1 MQLAE
6 NTVTGWSGVLAD
18 LAQKQQA
25 AKDHLNQL
33 RKQKAELSLE
43 AALGSADAKKKLD
56 RINSELG
63 RLVLE
68 ADDFDSAIHQA
79 EQSRVKA
86 AQAEAETAER
96 VRQEELSTLA
106 TAAAR
111 HAAEFT
117 AALSQAVKAG
127 AACKL
132 TVQNMLTRAT
142 PEESTAWNQLLG
154 SGPYMRAA
162 EHAGLRA
169 HLEFESYRGLKE
181 HVAPLEETLAAYLER
196 WIKKEGDANGK

>member
-6 NTVTGWSGVLAD
+6 NTVTGWNGVLAD

-79 EQSRVKA
+79 EQSR
-86 AQAEAETAER
+86 
-96 VRQEELSTLA
+96 
-106 TAAAR
+106 
-111 HAAEFT
+111 
-117 AALSQAVKAG
+117 
-127 AACKL
+127 
-132 TVQNMLTRAT
+132 
-142 PEESTAWNQLLG
+142 
-154 SGPYMRAA
+154 
-162 EHAGLRA
+162 
-169 HLEFESYRGLKE
+169 
-181 HVAPLEETLAAYLER
+181 
-196 WIKKEGDANGK
+196 

>member
-1 MQLAE
+1 MPKRNWTE
-6 NTVTGWSGVLAD
+6 SIRNWGGWSWRPTISTVPF
-18 LAQKQQA
+18 
-25 AKDHLNQL
+25 
-33 RKQKAELSLE
+33 
-43 AALGSADAKKKLD
+43 
-56 RINSELG
+56 I
-63 RLVLE
+63 
-68 ADDFDSAIHQA
+68 QA

-127 AACKL
+127 AACKM
-132 TVQNMLTRAT
+132 TIQNMLSRAT